1 MRIIPLLML
10 TLCRVPVRVL
20 RGTGI
25 LPVALCGIG
34 ILPMIH
40 GLEAHA
46 TETPDGVT
54 TNPDLSKYESKS
66 PWKPSEK
73 LVNSL
78 SSKRSTINYDEAKV
92 RPYTLPD
99 AFTLANGEKVTTP
112 AVWEQQR
119 RGELLDLFRRHV
131 YGFAPSKP
139 ETLTFRV
146 AESDP
151 KAMGGKATLKRVVIS
166 FQLQGE
172 PFTFHLTLFVPN
184 QRQGKAPV
192 FLLLNH
198 RGPENTDPTRQRK
211 MEFWPAEYVIERG
224 YAVAAINVA
233 DEVEPDNAKATTGI
247 RAFYRQHYPEPVEL
261 TWGALSAWAWSGS
274 RAVDYF
280 ETDPDIDTSKIAVI
294 GHSRGGKTSLWA
306 GAQDTRFAL
315 VCVNDAGEGGPALA
329 RRNFGED
336 NAAINKSFPHWF
348 APKYASYAGKED
360 ALPVDHHEAVAL
372 VAPRGYQGAD
382 AADDLWADP
391 RGSWLSLVEASKVW
405 ALYGKAAALK
415 DEMPLVN
422 DLLLRGPMAYHI
434 RAGGHGLL
442 LFDWKLHLDQAD
454 ALFKNVSGGGHSAG
468 FPNANFRVWGPPPYA
483 AEAVAQARSAK
494 PNIVYF
500 LIDDLGYADVGFMGS
515 KDVRTPAI
523 DRLAK
528 EGVILSSFYVQP
540 VCSPTRSTLMTGRYV
555 TRTGVYNVVR
565 PGAPWGLPLAE
576 RTLPQALREAGYTT
590 AICGKWHLGEF
601 RPEYMPTRRGF
612 DHQYGHMFGALD
624 YFTHIRDGIPDWY
637 RDDKPVQ
644 EEGYTTHLIAKEA
657 CRLIREQP
665 ADKPLFLYVPFNGV
679 HAPYEVPPQYRQ
691 AFPNLGGNRQTMA
704 AMLAAVDEAIGQIT
718 AALEEKGMRQN
729 TLIIFS
735 SDNGGPGPGRVSR
748 NTPLRAGKGTIYEGG
763 IRACAFATWPGH
775 IPAGATVEEPM
786 HAVDWYP
793 TLLKLA
799 GASLEQKL
807 ALDGLDA
814 WPMLT
819 QGAKSPHD
827 AILLAG
833 TVPSRMA
840 IRMGNWK
847 LLLNA
852 SEQIAEETPA
862 GEDTTTGKI
871 ELYNLAD
878 DIGESR
884 NLAAVQPEKVKEMR
898 TRLEAFLKDAVPP
911 GQGTTQQKAPAQKA
925 GGRAKKAKQQ

>member
-1 MRIIPLLML
+1 
-10 TLCRVPVRVL
+10 
-20 RGTGI
+20 
-25 LPVALCGIG
+25 
-34 ILPMIH
+34 
-40 GLEAHA
+40 
-46 TETPDGVT
+46 
-54 TNPDLSKYESKS
+54 
-66 PWKPSEK
+66 
-73 LVNSL
+73 
-78 SSKRSTINYDEAKV
+78 
-92 RPYTLPD
+92 
-99 AFTLANGEKVTTP
+99 
-112 AVWEQQR
+112 
-119 RGELLDLFRRHV
+119 
-131 YGFAPSKP
+131 
-139 ETLTFRV
+139 
-146 AESDP
+146 
-151 KAMGGKATLKRVVIS
+151 
-166 FQLQGE
+166 
-172 PFTFHLTLFVPN
+172 
-184 QRQGKAPV
+184 
-192 FLLLNH
+192 
-198 RGPENTDPTRQRK
+198 
-211 MEFWPAEYVIERG
+211 VIERG

-233 DEVEPDNAKATTGI
+233 DEVEPDNAKAATGI
-247 RAFYRQHYPEPVEL
+247 RAFYRQHYTKPEEL

-274 RAVDYF
+274 RAADYF

-315 VCVNDAGEGGPALA
+315 VCVNDAGEGGPALS

-348 APKYASYAGKED
+348 APKYATYAGKED
-360 ALPVDHHEAVAL
+360 TLPVDHHEVVAL
-372 VAPRGYQGAD
+372 VAPRGYHGAD

-405 ALYGKAAALK
+405 ALYGKATALK
-415 DEMPLVN
+415 DQMPLVN
-422 DLLLRGPMAYHI
+422 DLLLQGPMAYHI

-454 ALFKNVSGGGHSAG
+454 VLFKTAGSGGPS
-468 FPNANFRVWGPPPYA
+468 PA
-483 AEAVAQARSAK
+483 AAATR

-515 KDVRTPAI
+515 KDTRTPTI
-523 DRLAK
+523 DRLAR

-565 PGAPWGLPLAE
+565 PGDPWGLPLAE

-601 RPEYMPTRRGF
+601 QPEYMPTRRGF

-624 YFTHIRDGIPDWY
+624 YFTHIRDGKPDWY
-637 RDDKPVQ
+637 RDDKPLQ
-644 EEGYTTHLIAKEA
+644 EEGYTTHLVAKEA

-679 HAPYEVPPQYRQ
+679 HAPYEVPPQYKQ
-691 AFPNLGGNRQTMA
+691 AFPNLSGNRQTMA

-718 AALEEKGMRQN
+718 AALDEKSLRKN

-735 SDNGGPGPGRVSR
+735 SDNGGPAPGRVSR

-775 IPAGATVEEPM
+775 IPAGKIIAEPM

-799 GASLEQKL
+799 GASLEQKR
-807 ALDGLDA
+807 ALDGLDV

-819 QGAKSPHD
+819 QGSRSPHD

-833 TVPSRMA
+833 TAPSTMA
-840 IRMGNWK
+840 IRMGDWK

-852 SEQIAEETPA
+852 SEQIAEEAPA
-862 GEDTTTGKI
+862 GDDKTTGKV
-871 ELYNLAD
+871 ELYNLAE

-884 NLAAVQPEKVKEMR
+884 NLATAQPQRVKEMR
-898 TRLEAFLKDAVPP
+898 TRLEAFRKDAVPP
-911 GQGTTQQKAPAQKA
+911 RQGNTGQKAPAQKA
-925 GGRAKKAKQQ
+925 GGRAKKAKKQ

>member
-1 MRIIPLLML
+1 MAHRIFLVLSVVLLAV
-10 TLCRVPVRVL
+10 CSVPVR
-20 RGTGI
+20 
-25 LPVALCGIG
+25 ASQ
-34 ILPMIH
+34 
-40 GLEAHA
+40 
-46 TETPDGVT
+46 ETPDDVT
-54 TNPDLSKYESKS
+54 TSPDFSKYEAKS
-66 PWKPSEK
+66 PWEPSEK
-73 LVNSL
+73 LVKSL

-99 AFTLANGEKVTTP
+99 MFTLNSGEKVTTA

-119 RGELLDLFRRHV
+119 RGELLDLFRRYV
-131 YGFAPSKP
+131 YGFAPPKP
-139 ETLTFRV
+139 QTLTFQVIER
-146 AESDP
+146 DP
-151 KAMGGKATLKRVVIS
+151 KAMGGKATLKRVAIS

-172 PFTFHLTLFVPN
+172 PFTFHLTLFIPN

-198 RGPENTDPTRQRK
+198 RGPENTDPTRKRK

-224 YAVAAINVA
+224 YAAAAINVA
-233 DEVEPDNAKATTGI
+233 ADVEPDRAKATTGI
-247 RAFYRQHYPEPVEL
+247 RAFYRQHYPKPDEL

-315 VCVNDAGEGGPALA
+315 VCVNDAGEGGPALS

-348 APKYASYAGKED
+348 APKYATYAGKED
-360 ALPVDHHEAVAL
+360 TLPVDHHEVVAL
-372 VAPRGYQGAD
+372 VAPRGYHGAD

-415 DEMPLVN
+415 DEMPRVN
-422 DLLLRGPMAYHI
+422 DLLLQGPMAYHI

-454 ALFKNVSGGGHSAG
+454 ALFRNSGSGVPNSAVG
-468 FPNANFRVWGPPPYA
+468 TR
-483 AEAVAQARSAK
+483 

-601 RPEYMPTRRGF
+601 QPEYLPMRRGF

-624 YFTHIRDGIPDWY
+624 YFTHLRDGKPDWY
-637 RDDKPVQ
+637 RDDKPLQ
-644 EEGYTTHLIAKEA
+644 EQGYTTHLIAKEA

-665 ADKPLFLYVPFNGV
+665 AGKPLFLYVPFNGV
-679 HAPYEVPPQYRQ
+679 HAPYEVPPRYKQ
-691 AFPNLGGNRQTMA
+691 AFPNLRGNRQTMA
-704 AMLAAVDEAIGQIT
+704 AMLAVVDEAIGQIT
-718 AALEEKGMRQN
+718 AALEEEGLRKN
-729 TLIIFS
+729 TLIVFA
-735 SDNGGPGPGRVSR
+735 SDNGGPAPGRVSH

-763 IRACAFATWPGH
+763 VRACAFATWPGH
-775 IPAGATVEEPM
+775 LPAGKIITEPM
-786 HAVDWYP
+786 HMVDWYP

-833 TVPSRMA
+833 TAPTRMA
-840 IRMGNWK
+840 LRMGDWK
-847 LLLNA
+847 LLLRA
-852 SEQIAEETPA
+852 DGPTAEETPA
-862 GEDTTTGKI
+862 GGDTGTGEV
-871 ELYNLAD
+871 ELYNLAE

-884 NLAAVQPEKVKEMR
+884 NLAAAEPQRVKEMR
-898 TRLEAFLKDAVPP
+898 DRLGAFLKDAVPP
-911 GQGTTQQKAPAQKA
+911 GQGATAQKAPAQKPA
-925 GGRAKKAKQQ
+925 GRKKGARKQ